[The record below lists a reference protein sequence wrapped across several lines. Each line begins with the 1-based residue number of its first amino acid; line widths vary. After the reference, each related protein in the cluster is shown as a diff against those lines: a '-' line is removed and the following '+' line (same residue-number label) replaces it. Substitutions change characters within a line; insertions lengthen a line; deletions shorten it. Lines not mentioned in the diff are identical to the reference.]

1 MSKTDKKTEII
12 ADQLIISE
20 DQNTIAYKSCI
31 ATFKPIREVT
41 KNTCSHCWF
50 DRFPEACSL
59 NICSSSF
66 RKDEREG
73 IFTIQEMPEIIK

>member
-1 MSKTDKKTEII
+1 ME
-12 ADQLIISE
+12 QLIISE
-20 DQNTIAYKSCI
+20 DQNTVTYDGIT
-31 ATFKPIREVT
+31 ATFKPISKVT

-73 IFTIQEMPEIIK
+73 IFTIQEMPKKNSLTQGTK